1 MSSPFP
7 GVERGMAAAHSPRQA
22 RINSEAPGSV
32 KRRRDLG
39 HHPRTPDTGRVSVA
53 GGSLRDETTQSLREP
68 RRPRPDVTAS
78 DILMPMPEEPPK
90 RLIVVGDRVL
100 IAPEE
105 GEERTNVGLYLPPTA
120 VETRQVQGGRIVATG
135 PGTPMTEPASM
146 DRSEEHTSELQSQ
159 SNIVCR

>member
-90 RLIVVGDRVL
+90 RLIVVG
-100 IAPEE
+100 
-105 GEERTNVGLYLPPTA
+105 
-120 VETRQVQGGRIVATG
+120 
-135 PGTPMTEPASM
+135 
-146 DRSEEHTSELQSQ
+146 RSEERRVGKE
-159 SNIVCR
+159 CRSRWSPYH